1 VARDDAFGQAV
12 AAFLAQL
19 GLQGVTARPTQAGAP
34 PFEALE
40 GLRGADFA
48 LVLQPERQ
56 LELGYLLA
64 VLGRER
70 ICVLQ
75 QGAGASPLPG
85 LAHLSVDDAGVWRL
99 VLAREM
105 KKAGLE
111 IDLNKAL

>member
-1 VARDDAFGQAV
+1 MQAI
-12 AAFLAQL
+12 AAKAP
-19 GLQGVTARPTQAGAP
+19 AAGAP

-40 GLRGADFA
+40 ALRGADFA

-56 LELGYLLA
+56 LELGFLLA

-85 LAHLSVDDAGVWRL
+85 IAHHAVDEAGVWRL

-105 KKAGLE
+105 KKAGLDV
-111 IDLNKAL
+111 DLNKAL